1 MTPPGRTS
9 GVSPGTD
16 GGGMKLRVL
25 RINMALLS
33 ASAWLACG
41 LASGPGEESG
51 RSLSAHPRATA
62 SAPETLPAT
71 GDSSATWALAFAQDR
86 RSSPGS
92 PVAGDSYC
100 RARFGDHAGALDGCQ
115 RRALESYRRLEPVF
129 RRASGDAMAMESKRL
144 EGCVR
149 RHGGQLGVDWTL
161 VEHCFSYGVR

>member
-1 MTPPGRTS
+1 
-9 GVSPGTD
+9 
-16 GGGMKLRVL
+16 MKLRVL

-51 RSLSAHPRATA
+51 RSLSAPPRATDSA
-62 SAPETLPAT
+62 SEALPAT
-71 GDSSATWALAFAQDR
+71 RDSSSTWALAFAQER

-92 PVAGDSYC
+92 PLAGDSYC
-100 RARFGDHAGALDGCQ
+100 RARFGGHAGALDGCQ

>member
-1 MTPPGRTS
+1 
-9 GVSPGTD
+9 
-16 GGGMKLRVL
+16 MKLRVL
-25 RINMALLS
+25 RINAVLLS

-51 RSLSAHPRATA
+51 RGLSAHPQAML
-62 SAPETLPAT
+62 SAPEALPVT
-71 GDSSATWALAFAQDR
+71 GDSSSTWALAFAQDR

-92 PVAGDSYC
+92 PVEGDSYC
-100 RARFGDHAGALDGCQ
+100 RARFNGHASALDGCQ

-149 RHGGQLGVDWTL
+149 RHGGQPGVDWTL
-161 VEHCFSYGVR
+161 VEHCFSQGVR